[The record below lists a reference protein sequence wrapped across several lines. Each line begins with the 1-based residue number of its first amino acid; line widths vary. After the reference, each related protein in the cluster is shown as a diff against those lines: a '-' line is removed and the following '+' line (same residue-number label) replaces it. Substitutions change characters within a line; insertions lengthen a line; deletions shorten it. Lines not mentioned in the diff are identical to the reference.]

1 MIKLPSGVDIN
12 NLIDDIRIIS
22 WKAADILL
30 YYSRMLENSDDK
42 INILQNNNE
51 KDPVTLADLEVNEI
65 IIKGIKEKYKRNS
78 LNIMTELEE
87 LEDIVGSL
95 ESIEPFGIEP
105 DFSSLGLE
113 PAEVLGFQT
122 EEELENA
129 IKLLTM
135 EVNAFNFLL
144 FDN

>member
-1 MIKLPSGVDIN
+1 
-12 NLIDDIRIIS
+12 
-22 WKAADILL
+22 
-30 YYSRMLENSDDK
+30 
-42 INILQNNNE
+42 
-51 KDPVTLADLEVNEI
+51 
-65 IIKGIKEKYKRNS
+65 
-78 LNIMTELEE
+78 MTELEE

-122 EEELENA
+122 DEELEKA

-135 EVNAFNFLL
+135 EVKHTWLL
-144 FDN
+144 LIDI

>member
-1 MIKLPSGVDIN
+1 
-12 NLIDDIRIIS
+12 
-22 WKAADILL
+22 
-30 YYSRMLENSDDK
+30 
-42 INILQNNNE
+42 
-51 KDPVTLADLEVNEI
+51 
-65 IIKGIKEKYKRNS
+65 
-78 LNIMTELEE
+78 MTELEE

-129 IKLLTM
+129 ISLLTM
-135 EVNAFNFLL
+135 EVNVSSFLV
-144 FDN
+144 FDI

>member
-1 MIKLPSGVDIN
+1 
-12 NLIDDIRIIS
+12 
-22 WKAADILL
+22 
-30 YYSRMLENSDDK
+30 
-42 INILQNNNE
+42 
-51 KDPVTLADLEVNEI
+51 
-65 IIKGIKEKYKRNS
+65 
-78 LNIMTELEE
+78 MTELEE

-129 IKLLTM
+129 INLLTM
-135 EVNAFNFLL
+135 EVNVSSFLL
-144 FDN
+144 FDI

>member
-1 MIKLPSGVDIN
+1 
-12 NLIDDIRIIS
+12 
-22 WKAADILL
+22 
-30 YYSRMLENSDDK
+30 
-42 INILQNNNE
+42 
-51 KDPVTLADLEVNEI
+51 
-65 IIKGIKEKYKRNS
+65 
-78 LNIMTELEE
+78 MTELEE

-129 IKLLTM
+129 INLLTM
-135 EVNAFNFLL
+135 EVNLSSFLL
-144 FDN
+144 FDIY